1 MTRNSSFCWDC
12 CLSITVFLD
21 EVTWIFLR
29 WLKTGD
35 ADEEEIYTDSSAF
48 LKVRKYKLQ
57 FQMFAFWRKKKF

>member
-1 MTRNSSFCWDC
+1 
-12 CLSITVFLD
+12 
-21 EVTWIFLR
+21 LR

-57 FQMFAFWRKKKF
+57 FQMFAFWHKKILVRKLYETWFLTRFF